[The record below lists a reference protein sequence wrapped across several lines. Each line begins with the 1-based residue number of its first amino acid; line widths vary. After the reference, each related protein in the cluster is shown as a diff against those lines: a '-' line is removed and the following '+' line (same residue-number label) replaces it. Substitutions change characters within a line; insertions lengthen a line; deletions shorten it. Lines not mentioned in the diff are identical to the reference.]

1 MKRLFISLFLCIG
14 ICLLLPEANAQKRVY
29 HFTIDE
35 EIAKP
40 ALQKTELAIDYAE
53 KNHFDYI
60 ILEINTFGGE
70 LTSAD
75 KIRTRLLDT
84 HIPTIA
90 FINNNAASAGA
101 LISIACDSIYMAS
114 GASIGAASV
123 VNQNGEIMPD
133 KYQSYMRS
141 LMRATAEKNGRNPF
155 IAEAMVD
162 PDTYVENVS
171 DTGKVLTFTTKEAI
185 RHHFCE
191 GEANSPDEVLHLMDI
206 QNYTIEDQQLSWLE
220 KLIGFLINPIVSS
233 LLIMVIVG
241 GIYMELQSPGIGL
254 PIIFAIVAALLYFA
268 PHYLQGL
275 AEHWEILLFLIGFGL
290 LMVEIFAIP
299 GFGLFGISGIV
310 LMVGSLVLS
319 LVFNI
324 GFDFHYT
331 PKGSILNNFLLVLT
345 SLIIGFFLSLWLS
358 KKLFTT
364 ATRYGSL
371 ALNTTLDNK
380 EGFVSAD
387 AIALQKLVGKEGIT
401 HTFMRPAGK
410 VEIEN
415 ELYDAVSETGVI
427 EKNIPVK
434 VIRFENAQLVVT
446 AL

>member
-1 MKRLFISLFLCIG
+1 MKRLFTSLLFCIG
-14 ICLLLPEANAQKRVY
+14 IGLLLPEATAQKRVY

-40 ALQKTELAIDYAE
+40 ALQKTELALDYAE
-53 KNHFDYI
+53 KNQFDYI
-60 ILEINTFGGE
+60 MLEINTFGGE

-101 LISIACDSIYMAS
+101 LISIACDSIYMVS

-275 AEHWEILLFLIGFGL
+275 AEHWEILLFLIGLGL

-324 GFDFHYT
+324 GFDFQYT

-364 ATRYGSL
+364 TTRYGSL
-371 ALNTTLDNK
+371 ALNTTLDDK